1 MFMSPFL
8 SLHPR
13 WNQGIPVFSVLAL
26 SGALTLSMAFAT
38 DRPPEESPPLV
49 NPHAGSPGPN
59 TPLPSGIVGLA
70 LQITATRIGDPAV
83 LIIRAVHPAGP
94 AARAGVTHG
103 EEVLAVDGAP
113 VNGKTHQEVVAL
125 IRGDVGSSVNLD
137 LQGPQGR
144 RSISLMRVSEEQL
157 MEQTPPVM

>member
-1 MFMSPFL
+1 MVPL
-8 SLHPR
+8 LWRHHR
-13 WNQGIPVFSVLAL
+13 WNQGVTILSVLAL
-26 SGALTLSMAFAT
+26 SATLTMSMAFGA
-38 DRPPEESPPLV
+38 DGHPGESPETM

-70 LQITATRIGDPAV
+70 LHITATRIGDPAV

-94 AARAGVTHG
+94 AARAGVAHG
-103 EEVLAVDGAP
+103 EEVLAVDGDP

-125 IRGDVGSSVNLD
+125 IRGDVGSSVKLD

-144 RSISLMRVSEEQL
+144 RTISLLRVSEEQL

>member
-1 MFMSPFL
+1 MLPLFSRQ
-8 SLHPR
+8 HR
-13 WNQGIPVFSVLAL
+13 WHQGLTIVPVLAL
-26 SGALTLSMAFAT
+26 SAALILSMAFAT
-38 DRPPEESPPLV
+38 DSHSEESPAPM

-70 LQITATRIGDPAV
+70 LHITATRIGDPAI

-125 IRGDVGSSVNLD
+125 IRGDIGSSVNLD
-137 LQGPQGR
+137 LQGQQGR
-144 RSISLMRVSEEQL
+144 RTISLMRVSEEQL